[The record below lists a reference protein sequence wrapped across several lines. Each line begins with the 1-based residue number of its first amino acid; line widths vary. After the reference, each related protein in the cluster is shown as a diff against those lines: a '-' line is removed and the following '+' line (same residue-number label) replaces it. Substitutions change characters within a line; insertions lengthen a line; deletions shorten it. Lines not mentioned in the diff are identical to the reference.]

1 MRVERLQ
8 LENYRG
14 FASLDVT
21 FAATG
26 PTVFIGE
33 NGSGKSSIMRALE
46 MWARQFDAVS
56 NFDASDVRVGAER
69 FDLELTASV
78 DGEPVVWGAQ
88 SFHALTFGVQERRA
102 GPERSTHGNERYEA
116 LGRARGATR
125 RAVARP
131 RVEPIDDPKRIV
143 VLRHLLDWFRR
154 TEDLENE
161 VRLNDDPA
169 HRNPELE
176 AVRRALSTFA
186 SALPDF
192 TIGRPR
198 FSRVGQWANDGR
210 GTFLLDKG
218 DTTLGFDQ
226 LSDGESFVILLVAD
240 MARRLAEPRRSDDQP
255 DPLQRPGILLIDEID
270 QHLHPRWQRAILP
283 ALGATFPNV
292 QVIATTHSPTVVG
305 SLPAANVVRL
315 KDFQVVP
322 TPHTYGRDSTTIL
335 EDVMGLPAHPTDI
348 QRRLDD
354 LARLIDADDLRGA
367 RAALDQLADVLG
379 ADAPEVTRYDTT
391 LALLGEG

>member
-21 FAATG
+21 FAAAG

-33 NGSGKSSIMRALE
+33 NGSGKSSLMRALE
-46 MWARQFDAVS
+46 MWVRWEQLSVAFSQADVRQGSADTRVEVEFGMGHFRWRATRTGSGAVS
-56 NFDASDVRVGAER
+56 TNVNIKAPSSSGVGDRQYE
-69 FDLELTASV
+69 DLAKEKL
-78 DGEPVVWGAQ
+78 
-88 SFHALTFGVQERRA
+88 
-102 GPERSTHGNERYEA
+102 
-116 LGRARGATR
+116 ATR
-125 RAVARP
+125 QAIARP
-131 RVEPIDDPKRIV
+131 RLTEPPSVQARIDPSR
-143 VLRHLLDWFRR
+143 LLDWFRA

-176 AVRRALSTFA
+176 AVRRALTTFA
-186 SALPDF
+186 NALPDF
-192 TIGRPR
+192 SIGRPR

-218 DTTLGFDQ
+218 NTTLGFDQ

-240 MARRLAEPRRSDDQP
+240 MARRLAEPRNADDEP

-305 SLPAANVVRL
+305 SLAAANVVRL
-315 KDFQVVP
+315 KDFQVAP

-335 EDVMGLPAHPTDI
+335 EDVMGLPAHPSDI

>member
-21 FAATG
+21 FAAAG
-26 PTVFIGE
+26 PTVFIGA
-33 NGSGKSSIMRALE
+33 NGSGKSSLMRALE
-46 MWARQFDAVS
+46 MWARWRVDEQPIELRDVRASAEQTAVS
-56 NFDASDVRVGAER
+56 IWWARGDFAWRAMRREN
-69 FDLELTASV
+69 
-78 DGEPVVWGAQ
+78 
-88 SFHALTFGVQERRA
+88 TFGLTHVELA
-102 GPERSTHGNERYEA
+102 VPSSSSGGPRSYDGLIRTKDA
-116 LGRARGATR
+116 ARIGT
-125 RAVARP
+125 ARP
-131 RVEPIDDPKRIV
+131 RTPASDSRTDPIDR
-143 VLRHLLDWFRR
+143 RFLLDWFRR

-176 AVRRALSTFA
+176 AVRRALTTFA
-186 SALPDF
+186 NALLDF
-192 TIGRPR
+192 SIGRPR

-218 DTTLGFDQ
+218 NTTLGFDQ

-240 MARRLAEPRRSDDQP
+240 MARRLAEPRNADDEP

-305 SLPAANVVRL
+305 SLAAANVVRL
-315 KDFQVVP
+315 KDFQVAP

-335 EDVMGLPAHPTDI
+335 EDVMGLPAHPSDI